1 MDKARLIDTMSQHGI
16 SVKQLSERAGVSQQA
31 ISGFLRTGRKPRVE
45 TTMRLARALGVKPSF
60 LMDLD

>member
-16 SVKQLSERAGVSQQA
+16 SVKQLSEKAGVSQQA
-31 ISGFLRTGRKPRVE
+31 ISG
-45 TTMRLARALGVKPSF
+45 LARALGVKPSF

>member
-1 MDKARLIDTMSQHGI
+1 MDKARLIDTMSQ
-16 SVKQLSERAGVSQQA
+16 
-31 ISGFLRTGRKPRVE
+31 LRTGRKPRVE